1 MYTEESSQDI
11 RYSVDKTL
19 ENLVSTVETVDDM
32 VLEVTAKLA
41 VIKEN
46 TDAEKWNSEKCEI
59 SNDDLNHEKKHL
71 SDTKIVEQNNGIST
85 GELHNLTKYTSV
97 DDNNENRTGENP
109 SKRHA
114 DYDDDNNENRTGE
127 NPSKRHADYDE
138 PQNEADRK
146 IEEDDTKAV
155 DITTGRSRITSLCP
169 AYDSISSEDEQK
181 SETDKSNKSD
191 NTKVE
196 ISCPEYESISSEDEG
211 MADDQKVKNKA
222 KGAEEQEVHVSANVS
237 LCADYESLSSESE
250 DTGSG
255 ENENSGKTESIE
267 IKKEDEIKIVNKSF
281 DDRNYSQNQ
290 SVNVLEISEGGIS
303 GDVAM
308 QENKLLEIIKN
319 EEQIA
324 KLTPVNE
331 DDKKAPIAEIEQ
343 KDLTIENNIENNINT
358 VTPKLE
364 DLQVGKNE
372 NLIQEADINT
382 TQPKEEAMD
391 VDSPF
396 IATNDN
402 AGQTVL
408 TDSQVNSPFSATNV
422 STSQTILIDS
432 EVDSPLST
440 TKVNTGQ
447 TILTDSENINTA
459 YTASILKTED
469 KMEVEEQ
476 IKEHTSTSELSV
488 NIPNTENHLS
498 SFQNKKSETIERDV
512 DNKIINDDKNSDSKK
527 RDDVEKEMQKNT
539 DVDETND
546 VTLEVNDKISEA
558 ENEKQ
563 TKDSKME
570 VDYKIS
576 EEENGKQSSEKEKND
591 KEGDTC
597 NKEKDDTKNEET
609 AEKNTSPKLSGK
621 TGKQLHKLL
630 IEKCMAA
637 LHLCLSRFP
646 THYKSIYRLA
656 DVYVN
661 SPYHKVRGIF
671 KLRSIYLMPDIK

>member
-41 VIKEN
+41 VIKET

-59 SNDDLNHEKKHL
+59 SNDDLNLEKKHL

-85 GELHNLTKYTSV
+85 GELHNLTKNTSV
-97 DDNNENRTGENP
+97 DDNNENMTAENP

-114 DYDDDNNENRTGE
+114 DYDG
-127 NPSKRHADYDE
+127 

-146 IEEDDTKAV
+146 IEDDTKAV
-155 DITTGRSRITSLCP
+155 DITTRRSRITSLCP

-181 SETDKSNKSD
+181 SGTDNSNKSD

-196 ISCPEYESISSEDEG
+196 ILCPEYESISSEDEG
-211 MADDQKVKNKA
+211 MADDQKVKNKV

-250 DTGSG
+250 DTGSE

-303 GDVAM
+303 GDVTM
-308 QENKLLEIIKN
+308 QENKFLEIIKN
-319 EEQIA
+319 EEQMA

-331 DDKKAPIAEIEQ
+331 DNKKAPIAEIEQ

-364 DLQVGKNE
+364 DLQVVKNE

-382 TQPKEEAMD
+382 TRPKKEAMD

-408 TDSQVNSPFSATNV
+408 TDSQVNSPFSTTNVSTGQTILTDSVVNSLFSATNV
-422 STSQTILIDS
+422 STSQTILTDS

-447 TILTDSENINTA
+447 TILTDSKNINTA
-459 YTASILKTED
+459 YTGSILKTED

-488 NIPNTENHLS
+488 NTPNTENHLS
-498 SFQNKKSETIERDV
+498 SSQNKKRETIERDV
-512 DNKIINDDKNSDSKK
+512 DSKIINDDKNSDSEIK
-527 RDDVEKEMQKNT
+527 DDFEKEMEKNT

-546 VTLEVNDKISEA
+546 VTVEVNDKISEA

-563 TKDSKME
+563 TSDSKME

-591 KEGDTC
+591 KEGDTG

-609 AEKNTSPKLSGK
+609 AEKNTTPKLSGK

-671 KLRSIYLMPDIK
+671 KLRSILSNQQ